1 MLQED
6 RNLILTNDDNIA
18 AVRVLVV
25 AGYPTIRYGL
35 QAAVDATADA
45 EVAGTATDLAGAVD
59 GLKLTTPDLILADVD
74 WTSETLEEIGWLGD
88 LPPVLLLVETPE
100 EGVDAVAAEFRGVL
114 LRDASVEEI
123 AVAMTAVYQGLTVLD
138 PRIQPLLRGAGS
150 SQPGRETLADV
161 EPLTAREMEVLELIA
176 EGLPNKGIAAELGIS
191 EHTVKFHVGSI
202 LTKLGAASRAEALTR
217 AMQAGVLSI

>member
-1 MLQED
+1 M
-6 RNLILTNDDNIA
+6 TS
-18 AVRVLVV
+18 VRVLVV
-25 AGYPTIRYGL
+25 AAYPTIRYGL
-35 QAAVDATADA
+35 QAAVDAAGEA
-45 EVAGTATDLAGAVD
+45 EVAGTATDLAGAAD
-59 GLKLTTPDLILADVD
+59 GLELTTPDLILADVD